1 MGKIF
6 YILISYF
13 KSIIVYIYL
22 TYTNNVFFAREL
34 LFSFDSYFVS
44 RETLQSLSASE
55 IKNVILDIWA
65 LRFNSFDLKRS
76 IGQPKRVFF
85 STNIFVSKF
94 SFYVH

>member
-1 MGKIF
+1 MF
-6 YILISYF
+6 
-13 KSIIVYIYL
+13 
-22 TYTNNVFFAREL
+22 FFAREL
-34 LFSFDSYFVS
+34 LFSFDNYFVS
-44 RETLQSLSASE
+44 RESIQSLSGSE

-65 LRFNSFDLKRS
+65 LRLNNCDLKIS